1 LNTQQIHPKT
11 WKIADNTPCAG
22 HRFSAF
28 ADPIAPVLAVS
39 IFLKFFADAADLAT
53 IEGFF
58 SIVGN
63 APRANRLPVNSCAG
77 SSSGSRIPTL
87 AAQGMDVR
95 LVVSGFSTISC
106 ACGLHHLCSRM
117 KLPWSSILYW
127 RWRVL
132 QTTHLPFF
140 CYDHAANLLNQLC
153 HAWSLYM
160 RRGSDS
166 ISGPATGASH
176 NRTAFQDIE
185 FRIVVIAVCLNLLT
199 FRPVLQVSLVR
210 HSHGDSWC
218 HHTPT
223 FGSEPRGASSLLC
236 IESSG
241 IFPFPAFFQSFA
253 EFPPELRPE
262 LPPELR

>member
-1 LNTQQIHPKT
+1 MFENEVAMVFYSLLEME
-11 WKIADNTPCAG
+11 G
-22 HRFSAF
+22 
-28 ADPIAPVLAVS
+28 
-39 IFLKFFADAADLAT
+39 AA
-53 IEGFF
+53 
-58 SIVGN
+58 
-63 APRANRLPVNSCAG
+63 
-77 SSSGSRIPTL
+77 
-87 AAQGMDVR
+87 
-95 LVVSGFSTISC
+95 
-106 ACGLHHLCSRM
+106 
-117 KLPWSSILYW
+117 
-127 RWRVL
+127 
-132 QTTHLPFF
+132 THLPFF

-160 RRGSDS
+160 RRGSES

-241 IFPFPAFFQSFA
+241 IFPFPGFFQSFA